1 MENLLESE
9 LAGHT
14 FHLADVTHGRVI
26 FSIQGAGMIEL
37 LNRACSL
44 DFHPRVFKP
53 GQCVR
58 TRFAQIS
65 ALIHLSPNG
74 DEFVSTWTR
83 ATRRTSMHGFR
94 PYVRY
99 SDVAMGDAGGLPELQ
114 PAAEA
119 TPEELIGFCKAKPV

>member
-58 TRFAQIS
+58 MRFAQIS

-74 DEFVSTWTR
+74 DEFR
-83 ATRRTSMHGFR
+83 L
-94 PYVRY
+94 YVD
-99 SDVAMGDAGGLPELQ
+99 SSH
-114 PAAEA
+114 EA
-119 TPEELIGFCKAKPV
+119 YLNAWFSAVQITENNW